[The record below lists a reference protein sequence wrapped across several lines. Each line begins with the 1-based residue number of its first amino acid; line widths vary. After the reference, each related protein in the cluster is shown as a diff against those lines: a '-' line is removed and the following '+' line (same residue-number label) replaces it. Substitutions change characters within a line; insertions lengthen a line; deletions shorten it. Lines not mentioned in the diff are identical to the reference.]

1 MSFSVSMCVYGGDN
15 PEHFDI
21 AVGSIAEQTVK
32 PDELVLTVD
41 GPIPSETE
49 AVIKKYCGIMQEKGI
64 RFRVLRLKKNMG
76 HGIARRVGIKK
87 CSHDI
92 IAIMDADDI
101 AVPTRFE
108 KQIAYL
114 TAHPEV
120 AIVGGCITEFI
131 NDESDAR
138 NVQHIAGRRIV
149 PSTDEEIKR
158 YMQKRCPMNQMT
170 VVFRKKDILEV
181 GGYRDWF
188 CNEDYFL
195 WIRLAAAGKI
205 FGNIDES
212 LVLVRV
218 GKEMYERRGGWKY
231 FKSEAKLQTLMHR
244 KGMTS
249 FGRYAVNVGERFVL
263 QVMMPNRIRG
273 IIFQKFAR
281 EREA

>member
-21 AVGSIAEQTVK
+21 AVESIAEQTVK

-49 AVIKKYCGIMQEKGI
+49 AVIKKYCGVMQEKGI
-64 RFRVLRLKKNMG
+64 RFRVIRLKKNMG

-114 TAHPEV
+114 DAHPAV
-120 AIVGGCITEFI
+120 AIVGSCITEFI
-131 NDESDAR
+131 NNESDAR
-138 NVQHIAGRRIV
+138 NVQKVAGRRMV
-149 PSTDEEIKR
+149 PATDEQIKS
-158 YMQKRCPMNQMT
+158 YMKKRCPMNQMT

-218 GKEMYERRGGWKY
+218 GEEMYERRGGWKY
-231 FKSEAKLQTLMHR
+231 FKSEAKLQGLMHR

-249 FGRYAVNVGERFVL
+249 LGRYAVNVGERFVL
-263 QVMMPNRIRG
+263 QVMMPNRLRG
-273 IIFQKFAR
+273 MIFQKFAR
-281 EREA
+281 EQEA